1 MGSCLTRLSNQKAPD
16 KRPSDVDLAGL
27 TPASLGVNSNM
38 LLHTPQAQVHG
49 FILKQKELF
58 FKNSFCDTQLLP
70 AVRAC

>member
-1 MGSCLTRLSNQKAPD
+1 MRIEKTNQKP
-16 KRPSDVDLAGL
+16 RFRGVSSVDLAGL

-58 FKNSFCDTQLLP
+58 FKNSFCDTQL
-70 AVRAC
+70 